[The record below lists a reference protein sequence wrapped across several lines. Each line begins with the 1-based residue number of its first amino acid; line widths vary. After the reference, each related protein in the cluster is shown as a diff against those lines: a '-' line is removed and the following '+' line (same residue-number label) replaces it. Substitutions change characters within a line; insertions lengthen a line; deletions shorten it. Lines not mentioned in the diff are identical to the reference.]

1 MHTRG
6 SFDFT
11 TQTQTCEEC
20 ERGTGGVRERKNTRK
35 KKIIKDRGKGVT
47 VKARTQLN
55 NLEEAFAV

>member
-1 MHTRG
+1 MWKGDRRG
-6 SFDFT
+6 KRK
-11 TQTQTCEEC
+11 EEH
-20 ERGTGGVRERKNTRK
+20 KK